1 MISRFK
7 QSFISHFYLSLQ
19 LISKLYAQG
28 FYLPWAMLALEL
40 IFGNPL
46 LPAILGMVAG
56 HLYYFLTVLHPLA
69 GGKYIFKTPLFVYP
83 SKILVAQLSIF
94 HAYKLLLIYN
104 LNNTV
109 TI

>member
-1 MISRFK
+1 
-7 QSFISHFYLSLQ
+7 
-19 LISKLYAQG
+19 
-28 FYLPWAMLALEL
+28 MLALEL

-83 SKILVAQLSIF
+83 SIILLTQLSIF